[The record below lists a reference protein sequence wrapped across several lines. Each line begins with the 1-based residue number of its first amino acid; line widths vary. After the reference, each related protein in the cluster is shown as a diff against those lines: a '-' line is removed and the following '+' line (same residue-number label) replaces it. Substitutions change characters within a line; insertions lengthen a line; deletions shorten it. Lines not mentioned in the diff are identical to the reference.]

1 MKKYG
6 ESKCNPQQAS
16 CAIVPV
22 KADTG
27 ASLRGDFEGM
37 ARRRFQQPT
46 PVKRGKWWTLRV
58 WKDTFID
65 GKLTRIRE
73 RVRLAPAT
81 LGEREVLKRAQKH
94 LEPTNHSLAAVGSAT
109 NFNYYVERTYKPV
122 VLALMAK
129 TTVDRYQGIIE
140 NYLSPVFGSL
150 CLGDVSVLTAQ
161 RYFSNTKNFAG
172 LGTNRLTR
180 SVTCFPAS
188 CARLWNMD

>member
-1 MKKYG
+1 MRTF
-6 ESKCNPQQAS
+6 EASECNPRASS
-16 CAIVPV
+16 CAIVRV
-22 KADTG
+22 KPDTG
-27 ASLRGDFEGM
+27 ASLRGDFERM

-94 LEPTNHSLAAVGSAT
+94 LEPINHSIAAVGSAT
-109 NFNYYVERTYKPV
+109 NFNHYVERTYKPI

-129 TTVDRYQGIIE
+129 TTKERYEGIIKD
-140 NYLSPVFGSL
+140 YLSPVFGSL
-150 CLGDVSVLTAQ
+150 CLGDLSVLTAQ
-161 RYFSNTKNFAG
+161 RYFSN
-172 LGTNRLTR
+172 
-180 SVTCFPAS
+180 
-188 CARLWNMD
+188 